1 MHTNTILNL
10 ISQISKDEEIL
21 WAGAP
26 HKDALI
32 LESIF
37 NKTLIPAGIWTF
49 MDYAFFIS
57 VIESNPHI
65 LILTTTVILLIIHML
80 PVLIYIAGTIITGL
94 SYQNTCYVITNK
106 AIYISTGVFKTI
118 FESRPHTEIKKVTI
132 KKSFFDIFYN
142 IGDITIT
149 YNRKGFYTL
158 TRNGIPIHNIPE
170 YNKVYNLLLELKAKA
185 REEIKRQKREEKQ
198 KRKAEN

>member
-1 MHTNTILNL
+1 MDTSAILNI
-10 ISQISKDEEIL
+10 ISQSNSEEEVL
-21 WAGAP
+21 WAGKP
-26 HKDALI
+26 HKSVLVF
-32 LESIF
+32 ESIF
-37 NKTLIPAGIWTF
+37 NRNLPPTLIFLLFTIV
-49 MDYAFFIS
+49 FIS
-57 VIESNPHI
+57 QINISFGFVMFLFVYLIPVFIYLLGI
-65 LILTTTVILLIIHML
+65 LATILT
-80 PVLIYIAGTIITGL
+80 YN
-94 SYQNTCYVITNK
+94 NTCYVITDK
-106 AIYISTGVFKTI
+106 AIYLSTGAFKQIYET
-118 FESRPHTEIKKVTI
+118 RPHTEIKKVTI